1 MSLPNMSPM
10 QGPPQLDPVL
20 GHNAISSVHAYYTDL
35 VNYFL
40 RTAQQQKLELEAQL
54 ANEKDAHAKTKLDL
68 KAVQA
73 KLDLKAVQAKLDD
86 AQGIVASEPS

>member
-1 MSLPNMSPM
+1 MSLPNMPPM

-54 ANEKDAHAKTKLDL
+54 ANEKDAHAKTKIEL
-68 KAVQA
+68 KAA
-73 KLDLKAVQAKLDD
+73 QAKLDD
-86 AQGIVASEPS
+86 ANGVVASEPS